1 MGMPAVTSPLALR
14 PDAQPPPEAQ
24 PPPVGLLARA
34 SRALFDLETPWQRI
48 WLPRSL
54 GKHDTAA
61 RFVANLQGILAR
73 LKTYFDD
80 AADFGIE
87 AHMITGRMNDAL
99 GALVD
104 RDLCA
109 ADFSMDHWR
118 GWYHTDGRLRG
129 SSGHGN

>member
-1 MGMPAVTSPLALR
+1 MAFGCNV
-14 PDAQPPPEAQ
+14 
-24 PPPVGLLARA
+24 
-34 SRALFDLETPWQRI
+34 
-48 WLPRSL
+48 RSL
-54 GKHDTAA
+54 VRIATPA
-61 RFVANLQGILAR
+61 RGSLRCKSSEILAR

-87 AHMITGRMNDAL
+87 AHMIRGRMNDAL

-104 RDLCA
+104 RDLYA
-109 ADFSMDHWR
+109 ADFSMDYWR